1 MFFLA
6 SKYGIEYAMINAV
19 VLVFSICC
27 HEYMHARA
35 ALWQGDDTAKLL
47 GHLTLNPLKQMGWF
61 SLIMMLM
68 VGLAFGKVPVNRA
81 RLRRPYGEAIVSFA
95 GPFANLVLFVIFSIG
110 LAVATVYDVPPAGM
124 ICQVGGVLNS
134 VLFMLNMIP
143 VPPLDGYGILSS
155 FFPEMRNHSSELVNG
170 ATFLLVMILFMSVQ
184 YLFMAGSFLT
194 LYLASWSYQI
204 LNPILGAS

>member
-1 MFFLA
+1 MLFLA
-6 SKYGIEYAMINAV
+6 SKYGIEYAIMNAV

-47 GHLTLNPLKQMGWF
+47 GHLTLNPLKQMGIV

-68 VGLAFGKVPVNRA
+68 IGLAFGKVPVNRS

-95 GPFANLVLFVIFSIG
+95 GPFANLVLFFIFSIG
-110 LAVATVYDVPPAGM
+110 LAVATIYDVPPAGL

-134 VLFMLNMIP
+134 VLFMLNMAP
-143 VPPLDGYGILSS
+143 VPPLDGYGVLTS
-155 FFPEMRNHSSELVNG
+155 FFPELRNNSSELRNG
-170 ATFLLVMILFMSVQ
+170 ATFFVFMILFMSVQ
-184 YLFMAGSFLT
+184 YLFIAGSYLT
-194 LYLASWSYQI
+194 VSVASWSYQI
-204 LNPILGAS
+204 LSPLLNIS